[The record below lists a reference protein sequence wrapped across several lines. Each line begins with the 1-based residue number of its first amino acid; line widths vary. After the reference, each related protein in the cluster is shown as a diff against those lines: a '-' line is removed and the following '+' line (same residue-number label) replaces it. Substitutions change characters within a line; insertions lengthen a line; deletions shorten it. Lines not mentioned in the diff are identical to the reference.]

1 MENEFQCL
9 VVRGC
14 HGGHFSE
21 KFVKKY
27 FSCTGCY
34 RAVTQNLLSSIGKDG
49 FLRFYKTV
57 LR

>member
-34 RAVTQNLLSSIGKDG
+34 RAVTQNLLSSIGEDG
-49 FLRFYKTV
+49 F
-57 LR
+57 